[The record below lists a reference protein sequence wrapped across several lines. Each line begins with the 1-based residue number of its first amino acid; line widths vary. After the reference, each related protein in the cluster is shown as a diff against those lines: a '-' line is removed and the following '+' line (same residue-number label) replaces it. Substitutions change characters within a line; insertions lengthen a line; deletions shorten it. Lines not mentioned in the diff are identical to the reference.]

1 MGFKKAVK
9 EKLWLRVL
17 IGGSSG
23 SGKTYSALRLAT
35 GIAKSCG
42 SRVAAIDTENDR
54 MNYYA
59 DEFDFDRMKLEA
71 PFKPQKYIDAINEAI
86 SAGYKVLIIDSTS
99 HEWKWCYDTVTA
111 MSGNSFQNWGKI
123 KAQYHQKF
131 AEAIIQSPIHIICT
145 ARGKDEY
152 TMDEKD
158 GKKTPKKVGVGIQQE
173 DNTEYDY
180 TVTFNLAQDTH
191 IFSTMKD
198 NTHLFE
204 DRYEVLTEKDGE
216 LLYKWANSGVE
227 KVKPVTNPVV
237 NEDEDKSDDDD
248 NDIIALEEK
257 VAALIQKKTELGV
270 GKDAISAAL
279 KSACGKANYRKYADV
294 NLLNKAIDAING
306 LTVEA
311 KENKEE
317 EVEQYE

>member
-1 MGFKKAVK
+1 MSFKKAVR

-35 GIAKSCG
+35 GLAKACG
-42 SRVAAIDTENDR
+42 SRIAAIDTENGR

-59 DEFDFDRMKLEA
+59 NEFDFDCMQLSA
-71 PFKPQKYIDAINEAI
+71 PFKPDKYVNAIQDAID
-86 SAGYKVLIIDSTS
+86 AGYKVLIIDSSS

-123 KAQYHQKF
+123 KAQHHQKF
-131 AEAIIQSPIHIICT
+131 TEKIIQSPIHIICT

-173 DNTEYDY
+173 DNTEYEY

-227 KVKPVTNPVV
+227 KAPIVKPTIEEP
-237 NEDEDKSDDDD
+237 EDDESDAVEVLMSDIDKLIAIKVKEGITKA
-248 NDIIALEEK
+248 DI
-257 VAALIQKKTELGV
+257 
-270 GKDAISAAL
+270 SSAL
-279 KSACGKANYRKYADV
+279 KAKCGKANYRKFTEVKD
-294 NLLNKAIDAING
+294 LLLVKSVIDELVPSANNG
-306 LTVEA
+306 
-311 KENKEE
+311 
-317 EVEQYE
+317 EVEDDIDVE